1 MQEKDVQVFKACNG
15 CCFYV
20 RSTLIKYFC
29 VKSAFQAIVSNSACL
44 CFFNVPYFLSKYSV
58 VFLID
63 MFLIRKLVCHCAG
76 VA

>member
-20 RSTLIKYFC
+20 RSSLIKYFF

-44 CFFNVPYFLSKYSV
+44 RFFIVPYFLPKYSV
-58 VFLID
+58 VFLIG
-63 MFLIRKLVCHCAG
+63 MVLIRKHVCHCAG
-76 VA
+76 MP